1 MSFSTDDYRF
11 MAQAIKQ
18 AEKGCYST
26 KPNPRV
32 GCVLVKAGEVIGQ
45 GAHIKAGSAHAEV
58 NAIAASNQPTIGA
71 TAYVTLEPCSHHG
84 KTPPCCEALIKAGVT
99 RVVVA
104 MQDPNPQVA
113 GKGISTLK
121 QAGITV
127 EVGLLEQQAQELNK
141 GFIKRMQQ
149 GLPWVVCKMAQSLD
163 GRTAMASGE
172 SQWITGA
179 PARRIVQQMRGHSGA
194 IITGVETVLLD
205 NPSLNFRLK
214 ESGLEGDI
222 AIKATIEQ
230 PIRVIVDSQ
239 MRTPLEAKIITSP
252 GRVIIATAINDISL
266 QQSFDELGVE
276 VKMFP
281 NAEGQ
286 VDLVALLNYLAK
298 EEQINDV
305 LLESGASLA
314 GAMLNLG
321 LIDQL
326 QIFMAPVLLGS
337 SAKPLF
343 NLPLEFMAQ
352 RHHLQIDS
360 IVAVGND
367 WQITATPTSN
377 L

>member
-18 AEKGCYST
+18 AEKGWYTT

-32 GCVLVKAGEVIGQ
+32 GCVLVKGGEVIGE

-113 GKGISTLK
+113 GEGIAALK

-127 EVGLLEQQAQELNK
+127 DIGLLEQQAQELNK

-172 SQWITGA
+172 SQWITA
-179 PARRIVQQMRGHSGA
+179 PPARRIVQQLRGQSGA
-194 IITGVETVLLD
+194 IITGVETVLFD
-205 NPSLNFRLK
+205 NPSLNFRLND
-214 ESGLEGDI
+214 SGLHSKV
-222 AIKATIEQ
+222 AIEQ
-230 PIRVIVDSQ
+230 PIRVIVDSH
-239 MRTPLEAKIITSP
+239 MRTPIEAKIITNP
-252 GRVIIATAINDISL
+252 GRVILATAIHDASRKS
-266 QQSFDELGVE
+266 SFEELGVE

-281 NAEGQ
+281 NSEGQ
-286 VDLVALLNYLAK
+286 VDLSVLLAYLAQ

-314 GAMLNLG
+314 GAMLNVG

-326 QIFMAPVLLGS
+326 HIFMAPVLLGS

-352 RHHLQIDS
+352 RQHLQIDS

-367 WQITATPTSN
+367 WQITATPISN
-377 L
+377 P